1 MCRVG
6 RERVHSTRC
15 GGVGPGSAGRPG
27 PGRAADGWP
36 ATGDTEAEVWM
47 SQRRRLCRS
56 AGSFLTNAVR
66 LRGGGAAGAPLHLG
80 APRSVSRLSPFMG
93 HGRVPLTDGAFV
105 EAPRRLCRGKAR
117 MPGAPAPLPGSSI
130 CPDNGARAR
139 SRPAVGKDGRTT
151 SPSAKPVSLVLS
163 GRPQLHRRAS

>member
-1 MCRVG
+1 MSACTCACVC
-6 RERVHSTRC
+6 STRC

-27 PGRAADGWP
+27 PGRAAHGWP
-36 ATGDTEAEVWM
+36 VAGDAEAEVWM

-117 MPGAPAPLPGSSI
+117 MPAAPAPLPGSSI
-130 CPDNGARAR
+130 CPDNRAQAH
-139 SRPAVGKDGRTT
+139 SRPAVGKDGRAT
-151 SPSAKPVSLVLS
+151 SPSAKPVSP
-163 GRPQLHRRAS
+163 RPLGAPPLHRRAS